1 VRPAFVVIV
10 EWRGAARRGAW
21 VGAVLALIPYL
32 EFAVRHQGY

>member
-10 EWRGAARRGAW
+10 EWRGAW

-32 EFAVRHQGY
+32 EIAVRHQGY